1 MKKCLLTAVASAL
14 GVVLVLS
21 GCATDEYGNRLPM
34 SDTEKGSLIGA
45 VGGAAVGALVASK
58 SGKGALIGAIGG
70 GIAGGLVGNYM
81 DKQKKDFEKAL
92 QPELNS
98 GAVRLQKLPND
109 ELLVGM
115 TGATAFEVDSDV
127 IMPGFYSTLD
137 KIADILNRY
146 GKTQLVIVGH
156 TDSTGSDQHNQVLS
170 EKRAGA
176 VAQYFLARNVIPH
189 RLSAYGKGKSEPIA
203 SNATPEGRQRN
214 RRVDITIIPVVEN

>member
-1 MKKCLLTAVASAL
+1 MKKRLLTGVASAL
-14 GVVLVLS
+14 AIVLLLS
-21 GCATDEYGNRLPM
+21 ACATDEYGNRLPM

-92 QPELNS
+92 QPELNN
-98 GAVRLQKLPND
+98 GVVRIQKLPND

-115 TGATAFEVDSDV
+115 TGATAFEVNSDV

-176 VAQYFLARNVIPH
+176 VAQYFLTRNVIPQ

-214 RRVDITIIPVVEN
+214 RRVDITIIPVVAN

>member
-1 MKKCLLTAVASAL
+1 MKKRLLTAVASAL
-14 GVVLVLS
+14 AVVLVLS

-92 QPELNS
+92 QPELNN
-98 GAVRLQKLPND
+98 GVVRIQKLPND
-109 ELLVGM
+109 ELLVGT
-115 TGATAFEVDSDV
+115 TGATAFEVNSDV

-176 VAQYFLARNVIPH
+176 VAQYFLTRNVIPQ

-214 RRVDITIIPVVEN
+214 RRVDISIIPVVAN